1 MARAVREPI
10 SNKSRDKSGKEQVT
24 RRKGPRRRTGA
35 SAAAIA
41 IVVAVLLSACS
52 EADVGPAAGG
62 GGSADTVGAPVRP
75 TVPDNL
81 SDETGVY
88 SDWVV
93 FGQSAA
99 LGGNAAELGRGMQ
112 LGILAA
118 FEEANRAGGVS
129 GRQLVLESLDDKYE
143 PEEAIANTRSL
154 IEEREVFALIG
165 AVGTPT
171 SRSATPVAAEAD
183 VPYVAPFTGAGF
195 LRNDDWTN
203 IINLRASY
211 AQETEEMV
219 ERLTTDLGIER
230 IAVLFQDDS
239 FGRAGYFGA
248 LAALER
254 RDMEPVAIGFYPRNT
269 TAIKSALLDLRAG
282 NPEAVIMVGAYEPVG
297 TLISWARD
305 TGFDPVFITL
315 SFVGANA
322 LADQLG
328 AGGEG
333 VLVTQVVPFPF
344 DDSTPIVASYQD
356 ALREIDPAAVPGF
369 VSLEGY
375 IAGRL
380 AIAGLEACGS
390 SVTRQCFL
398 NAILGADELD
408 IDGFTMNFGD
418 GETITEDNQGSDA
431 VFVTQIGPDGA
442 YRSIETLTDSVP

>member
-1 MARAVREPI
+1 MRLRLPL
-10 SNKSRDKSGKEQVT
+10 
-24 RRKGPRRRTGA
+24 RRRAGA
-35 SAAAIA
+35 PAAALAIA
-41 IVVAVLLSACS
+41 AAALLGACS
-52 EADVGPAAGG
+52 DSGDGSSSGGDGPDNTIAAP
-62 GGSADTVGAPVRP
+62 TRP

-88 SDWVV
+88 ADRVV

-99 LGGNAAELGRGMQ
+99 LGGAAAELGLGMQ

-118 FEEANRAGGVS
+118 FEEANRAGGVN
-129 GRQLVLESLDDKYE
+129 GRQLDLVSLDDKYE
-143 PEEAIANTRSL
+143 PEAAIANTRAL
-154 IEEREVFALIG
+154 IEEQEVFALIG

-171 SRSATPVAAEAD
+171 SRSATPVAAAAD

-219 ERLTTDLGIER
+219 ARLTTDLGIDR
-230 IAVLFQDDS
+230 IGVLFQDDS

-297 TLISWARD
+297 TLISWARN

-328 AGGEG
+328 AEGEG

-344 DDSTPIVASYQD
+344 DESTPVVAAYHA
-356 ALREIDPAAVPGF
+356 ALSEVDPGAVPGF

-380 AIAGLEACGS
+380 AIAGLEECGN

-398 NAILGADELD
+398 EAILGADNLD

-418 GETITEDNQGSDA
+418 GETVTEDNQGSDA
-431 VFVTQIGPDGA
+431 VFVTQIDPDGN
-442 YRSIETLTDSVP
+442 YRSLDTLTSTDQ

>member
-1 MARAVREPI
+1 MRLRLSARQRAGISTAVL
-10 SNKSRDKSGKEQVT
+10 G
-24 RRKGPRRRTGA
+24 
-35 SAAAIA
+35 
-41 IVVAVLLSACS
+41 VAVAVAVAACTGS
-52 EADVGPAAGG
+52 GPGPVSDGGDGSGGDFAAPAA
-62 GGSADTVGAPVRP
+62 P
-75 TVPDNL
+75 TVPQGG
-81 SDETGVY
+81 STETGVY
-88 SDWVV
+88 SDRVV

-99 LGGNAAELGRGMQ
+99 LSGPAAELGAGMR

-118 FEEANRAGGVS
+118 FEEANLAGGVN
-129 GRQLVLESLDDKYE
+129 GRLLELRSLDDSYE
-143 PEEAIANTRSL
+143 PEAAIANTAAL
-154 IEEREVFALIG
+154 IDSNEVFALIG

-171 SRSATPVAAEAD
+171 SRSATPVAAAAD
-183 VPYVAPFTGAGF
+183 IPYVAPFTGAGF

-219 ERLTTDLGIER
+219 ERLTVDLGIER

-269 TAIKSALLDLRAG
+269 TAIKTALLDLRAG

-297 TLISWARD
+297 TFISWSRN

-322 LADQLG
+322 LANQLG
-328 AGGEG
+328 AVGEG

-344 DDSTPIVASYQD
+344 DDSTPVVAAYRA
-356 ALREIDPAAVPGF
+356 ALDQLGTVHADFDHVDPDPVPGF

-380 AIAGLEACGS
+380 AIAGLEQCGA

-398 NAILGADELD
+398 DSILGADELD
-408 IDGFTMNFGD
+408 VDGFVLNFGD
-418 GETITEDNQGSDA
+418 GASITEDNQGSDA
-431 VFVTQIGPDGA
+431 VFVTQIGSDGA
-442 YRSIETLTDSVP
+442 YRPLDTLTSTDP

>member
-1 MARAVREPI
+1 M
-10 SNKSRDKSGKEQVT
+10 
-24 RRKGPRRRTGA
+24 
-35 SAAAIA
+35 AAAA
-41 IVVAVLLSACS
+41 LLGACS
-52 EADVGPAAGG
+52 GPDTAPEARGAGPGDTIAAP
-62 GGSADTVGAPVRP
+62 ARP
-75 TVPDNL
+75 TIPDNL
-81 SDETGVY
+81 SDETGIY
-88 SDWVV
+88 PDRVV

-99 LGGNAAELGRGMQ
+99 LGGDAAELGRGMQ
-112 LGILAA
+112 LGIQAA
-118 FEEANRAGGVS
+118 FGEANRAGGVN
-129 GRQLVLESLDDKYE
+129 GRQLVLESLDDKYK

-154 IEEREVFALIG
+154 IEDREVFALIG

-171 SRSATPVAAEAD
+171 SRSAAPVAAAAD

-219 ERLTTDLGIER
+219 ERLTTDLGIDR
-230 IAVLFQDDS
+230 IGVLFQDDS

-254 RDMEPVAIGFYPRNT
+254 RDMEPVAIGFYTRNT

-282 NPEAVIMVGAYEPVG
+282 NPEAVIMVGAYKPVG
-297 TLISWARD
+297 TLISWARN

-322 LADQLG
+322 LANQLG
-328 AGGEG
+328 AEGEG

-344 DDSTPIVASYQD
+344 DDSTPIVAAYQA
-356 ALREIDPAAVPGF
+356 ALREVDPGAVPGF

-375 IAGRL
+375 VAGRL
-380 AIAGLEACGS
+380 AISGLEQCGD

-398 NAILGADELD
+398 DAILGADSLD

-418 GETITEDNQGSDA
+418 GESITEDNQGSDA

-442 YRSIETLTDSVP
+442 YRPLDTLTSTGP

>member
-1 MARAVREPI
+1 MRA
-10 SNKSRDKSGKEQVT
+10 
-24 RRKGPRRRTGA
+24 GA
-35 SAAAIA
+35 SAAALAIA
-41 IVVAVLLSACS
+41 AAALLGACS
-52 EADVGPAAGG
+52 DSG
-62 GGSADTVGAPVRP
+62 GGSEGSGPSDTIAAPARP

-88 SDWVV
+88 ADRVV

-99 LGGNAAELGRGMQ
+99 LSGPAAELGVGMR

-118 FEEANRAGGVS
+118 FEEANQAGGVN
-129 GRQLVLESLDDKYE
+129 GRLLELRSLDDKYE
-143 PEEAIANTRSL
+143 PEAAIANTTAL
-154 IEEREVFALIG
+154 IESNEVFALIG

-171 SRSATPVAAEAD
+171 SRSATPVAAAAD
-183 VPYVAPFTGAGF
+183 IPYVAPFTGAGF
-195 LRNDDWTN
+195 LRDDDWTN
-203 IINLRASY
+203 IVNLRASY

-219 ERLTTDLGIER
+219 ERLTADLGIRR

-269 TAIKSALLDLRAG
+269 TAIKTALLDLRAG

-297 TLISWARD
+297 TLISWSRS
-305 TGFDPVFITL
+305 TSFDPVFITL

-322 LADQLG
+322 LASQLG
-328 AGGEG
+328 ADGEG

-344 DDSTPIVASYQD
+344 DDATPVVAAYRA
-356 ALREIDPAAVPGF
+356 ALHHLGSLHAEFDHVETDPIPGF

-380 AIAGLEACGS
+380 AIAGLERCGS

-398 NAILGADELD
+398 DSILGADALD
-408 IDGFTMNFGD
+408 IDGFVLRFGD
-418 GETITEDNQGSDA
+418 GQSVTEDNQGSDA
-431 VFVTQIGPDGA
+431 VFVTRIGADGA
-442 YRSIETLTDSVP
+442 YRPIDTLTSADR

>member
-1 MARAVREPI
+1 MRLRQRLG
-10 SNKSRDKSGKEQVT
+10 SQ
-24 RRKGPRRRTGA
+24 RRTGA
-35 SAAAIA
+35 TAAARAAASAAALAIA
-41 IVVAVLLSACS
+41 AAALLGACS
-52 EADVGPAAGG
+52 SPAGG
-62 GGSADTVGAPVRP
+62 PSSGNDGAGGAPATPARP
-75 TVPDNL
+75 TVPDAFN
-81 SDETGVY
+81 DETGVY
-88 SDWVV
+88 PDRVV

-99 LGGNAAELGRGMQ
+99 LSGPAAELGAGMR

-118 FEEANRAGGVS
+118 FEEANRAGGVN
-129 GRQLVLESLDDKYE
+129 GRRLELRSLDDRYR
-143 PEEAIANTRSL
+143 PNDAVANTSAL
-154 IEEREVFALIG
+154 VESGDVFALIG

-171 SRSATPVAAEAD
+171 SRSAAPVAAAAAI
-183 VPYVAPFTGAGF
+183 PYVAPFTGAGF
-195 LRNDDWTN
+195 LRDDTWTN
-203 IINLRASY
+203 IVNLRASY

-219 ERLTTDLGIER
+219 ERLTADLGIER

-269 TAIKSALLDLRAG
+269 TAVKTALLDLKAG
-282 NPEAVIMVGAYEPVG
+282 DPEAVIMVGAYEPVG
-297 TLISWARD
+297 TFISWARN

-328 AGGEG
+328 AVGEG

-344 DDSTPIVASYQD
+344 DDSTPIVAAYQAALDHVGTLHADLEQVD
-356 ALREIDPAAVPGF
+356 ADPVPGF

-380 AIAGLEACGS
+380 AIAGLERCGD
-390 SVTRQCFL
+390 SVTRRCFL
-398 NAILGADELD
+398 DAILGADQVD
-408 IDGFTMNFGD
+408 IDGFMLDFGD
-418 GETITEDNQGSDA
+418 GESTTEDNQGSDA

-442 YRSIETLTDSVP
+442 YRLIDTLTGTEP

>member
-1 MARAVREPI
+1 MRAGV
-10 SNKSRDKSGKEQVT
+10 
-24 RRKGPRRRTGA
+24 

-41 IVVAVLLSACS
+41 IAAAALLGACS
-52 EADVGPAAGG
+52 DPDRSGSDGTGPTN
-62 GGSADTVGAPVRP
+62 TVAAPVRP
-75 TVPDNL
+75 TVPDHL

-88 SDWVV
+88 ADRVV

-99 LGGNAAELGRGMQ
+99 LNGPAAELGVGMR

-118 FEEANRAGGVS
+118 FEEANRAGGVN
-129 GRQLVLESLDDKYE
+129 GRLLELRSLDDQYE
-143 PEEAIANTRSL
+143 PEAAIANTTAL
-154 IEEREVFALIG
+154 IESNEVFALIG

-171 SRSATPVAAEAD
+171 SRSATPVAAAAD
-183 VPYVAPFTGAGF
+183 IPYVAPFTGAGF
-195 LRNDDWTN
+195 LRDDEWTN
-203 IINLRASY
+203 IVNLRASY

-219 ERLTTDLGIER
+219 ERLTADLGIRR

-269 TAIKSALLDLRAG
+269 TAIKTALLDLRAG

-297 TLISWARD
+297 TLISWARN

-328 AGGEG
+328 AEGEG

-344 DDSTPIVASYQD
+344 DDSTPVVAAYRAALNHLGTLHADFDHVD
-356 ALREIDPAAVPGF
+356 ADPVPGF

-380 AIAGLEACGS
+380 AIAGLERCGS
-390 SVTRQCFL
+390 AVTRRCFL
-398 NAILGADELD
+398 DAILGADALD
-408 IDGFTMNFGD
+408 IDGFVLRFGD
-418 GETITEDNQGSDA
+418 GQSVTEDNQGSDA
-431 VFVTQIGPDGA
+431 VFVTRIGADGA
-442 YRSIETLTDSVP
+442 YRPIDTLTSADR

>member
-1 MARAVREPI
+1 MRLP
-10 SNKSRDKSGKEQVT
+10 S
-24 RRKGPRRRTGA
+24 RRRAGA
-35 SAAAIA
+35 SAAALAIA
-41 IVVAVLLSACS
+41 AAALLGACS
-52 EADVGPAAGG
+52 DPDGSGSDGSGPTGTVAAP
-62 GGSADTVGAPVRP
+62 ARP

-88 SDWVV
+88 ADRVV

-99 LGGNAAELGRGMQ
+99 LSGPAAELGVGMR

-118 FEEANRAGGVS
+118 FEEANTAGGVN
-129 GRQLVLESLDDKYE
+129 GRRLELRSLDDRYE
-143 PEEAIANTRSL
+143 PEDAIANTASL
-154 IEEREVFALIG
+154 IDSQEVFALIG

-171 SRSATPVAAEAD
+171 SRSATPVAAAAGI
-183 VPYVAPFTGAGF
+183 PYVAPFTGAGF
-195 LRNDDWTN
+195 LRNDDWAN
-203 IINLRASY
+203 IVNLRASY

-219 ERLTTDLGIER
+219 ERLTVDLGIER

-254 RDMEPVAIGFYPRNT
+254 RSMEPVAIGFYPRNT
-269 TAIKSALLDLRAG
+269 TAIKTALLDLRAG
-282 NPEAVIMVGAYEPVG
+282 DPEAVIVVGAYEPVG
-297 TLISWARD
+297 TLISWSRN

-322 LADQLG
+322 LANQLG
-328 AGGEG
+328 AVGEG

-344 DDSTPIVASYQD
+344 DDSTPVVASYQA
-356 ALREIDPAAVPGF
+356 ALDHLGSRHADFDQVDPDPVPGF

-380 AIAGLEACGS
+380 AIAGLEQCGG

-398 NAILGADELD
+398 NVILGADELD
-408 IDGFTMNFGD
+408 IDGFVLSFGD
-418 GETITEDNQGSDA
+418 GDSVTEDNQGSDA
-431 VFVTQIGPDGA
+431 VFVTQIDADGA
-442 YRSIETLTDSVP
+442 YRALDTLTSTEP

>member
-1 MARAVREPI
+1 MRLRL
-10 SNKSRDKSGKEQVT
+10 SSRQGA
-24 RRKGPRRRTGA
+24 GPWT
-35 SAAAIA
+35 AALGIA
-41 IVVAVLLSACS
+41 MVVLLAACTGS
-52 EADVGPAAGG
+52 DTGPAADGDSSGG
-62 GGSADTVGAPVRP
+62 TFAAPVAP
-75 TVPDNL
+75 TVPVAH

-88 SDWVV
+88 ADRVV

-99 LGGNAAELGRGMQ
+99 LSGPAAELGVGMR

-118 FEEANRAGGVS
+118 FEEANRAGGVN
-129 GRQLVLESLDDKYE
+129 GRRLVLRSLDDAYE
-143 PEEAIANTRSL
+143 PEAAIANTSSL
-154 IEEREVFALIG
+154 IESQEVFALIG

-171 SRSATPVAAEAD
+171 SRSATPVAAAAGI
-183 VPYVAPFTGAGF
+183 PYVAPFTGAGF
-195 LRNDDWTN
+195 LRDDSWTN
-203 IINLRASY
+203 IVNLRASY

-269 TAIKSALLDLRAG
+269 TAIKTALLDLRAG
-282 NPEAVIMVGAYEPVG
+282 DPEAVIMVGAYEPVG
-297 TLISWARD
+297 TLISWSRN
-305 TGFDPVFITL
+305 TGFEPVFITI

-328 AGGEG
+328 AVGEG

-344 DDSTPIVASYQD
+344 DDATPVVAAYQA
-356 ALREIDPAAVPGF
+356 ALAHLGTLHADFEQVDPDPVPGF

-380 AIAGLEACGS
+380 AIAGLERCGA

-398 NAILGADELD
+398 DAILGADDID
-408 IDGFTMNFGD
+408 IDGFVLNFGD
-418 GETITEDNQGSDA
+418 GERVTDDNQGSDA
-431 VFVTQIGPDGA
+431 VFVTQIGPDGS
-442 YRSIETLTDSVP
+442 YRSVDMLTSTDP

>member
-1 MARAVREPI
+1 MLGV
-10 SNKSRDKSGKEQVT
+10 
-24 RRKGPRRRTGA
+24 
-35 SAAAIA
+35 AIA
-41 IVVAVLLSACS
+41 LLLAACTGS
-52 EADVGPAAGG
+52 DTSTEGDGS
-62 GGSADTVGAPVRP
+62 GGSDDFAAPVAP
-75 TVPDNL
+75 TVPVAH

-88 SDWVV
+88 ADRVV

-99 LGGNAAELGRGMQ
+99 LSGPAAELGVGMR

-118 FEEANRAGGVS
+118 FEEANRAGGVN
-129 GRQLVLESLDDKYE
+129 GRRLVLRSLDDSYE
-143 PEEAIANTRSL
+143 PENAIANTAAL
-154 IEEREVFALIG
+154 IESQEVFALIG

-171 SRSATPVAAEAD
+171 SRSAAPVAAAAR
-183 VPYVAPFTGAGF
+183 VPYIAPFTGAGF
-195 LRNDDWTN
+195 LRDDTWTN
-203 IINLRASY
+203 IVNLRASY

-248 LAALER
+248 LSALER
-254 RDMEPVAIGFYPRNT
+254 RDIAPVAIGFYPRNT
-269 TAIKSALLDLRAG
+269 TAIKTALLDLRAG
-282 NPEAVIMVGAYEPVG
+282 DPEAVILVGTYEPVG
-297 TLISWARD
+297 TLISWARN

-328 AGGEG
+328 AVGEG

-344 DDSTPIVASYQD
+344 DDSTPVVAAYQA
-356 ALREIDPAAVPGF
+356 ALSHLGTLHADFEQVDPDPVPGF

-380 AIAGLEACGS
+380 AVAGLERCGG

-398 NAILGADELD
+398 DAILGTDELD
-408 IDGFTMNFGD
+408 IDGFVLGFGD
-418 GETITEDNQGSDA
+418 GESVAEDNQGSDA

-442 YRSIETLTDSVP
+442 YRSVGVLTSADP

>member
-1 MARAVREPI
+1 M
-10 SNKSRDKSGKEQVT
+10 
-24 RRKGPRRRTGA
+24 
-35 SAAAIA
+35 AAA
-41 IVVAVLLSACS
+41 LLGACS
-52 EADVGPAAGG
+52 DPDGG
-62 GGSADTVGAPVRP
+62 ALGGSDPTDTIAAPTRP
-75 TVPDNL
+75 TVPDAL

-88 SDWVV
+88 ADRVV

-99 LGGNAAELGRGMQ
+99 LGGNAAELGLGMQ

-118 FEEANRAGGVS
+118 FGEANRAGGVN
-129 GRQLVLESLDDKYE
+129 GRQLDLVSLDDQYE
-143 PEEAIANTRSL
+143 PEAAIANTRAL
-154 IEEREVFALIG
+154 IEEQEVFALIG

-171 SRSATPVAAEAD
+171 SRSATPVAAAAE

-219 ERLTTDLGIER
+219 ERLTVDLGIER

-239 FGRAGYFGA
+239 FGRAGYFGT

-254 RDMEPVAIGFYPRNT
+254 RDMQPVAIGFYPRNT
-269 TAIKSALLDLRAG
+269 TAVKTALLDLRAG
-282 NPEAVIMVGAYEPVG
+282 SPEAVVMVGAYGPVG

-328 AGGEG
+328 TEGEG

-344 DDSTPIVASYQD
+344 DESIPIVASYQA
-356 ALREIDPAAVPGF
+356 ALRELDPEAVPGF

-380 AIAGLEACGS
+380 AIAGLEQCGN

-398 NAILGADELD
+398 NAVLGADELD

-418 GETITEDNQGSDA
+418 GQTVTEDNQGSDA

-442 YRSIETLTDSVP
+442 YRALDTLTGTDQ

>member
-1 MARAVREPI
+1 MY
-10 SNKSRDKSGKEQVT
+10 
-24 RRKGPRRRTGA
+24 
-35 SAAAIA
+35 
-41 IVVAVLLSACS
+41 
-52 EADVGPAAGG
+52 
-62 GGSADTVGAPVRP
+62 
-75 TVPDNL
+75 
-81 SDETGVY
+81 DER
-88 SDWVV
+88 VV

-99 LGGNAAELGRGMQ
+99 LSGPAKELGEGMQ

-118 FEEANRAGGVS
+118 FSEANRAGGVN
-129 GRQLVLESLDDKYE
+129 GRMLELVSLDDAYE
-143 PEEAIANTRSL
+143 PEAAIANTRQL
-154 IEEREVFALIG
+154 IEGEEVFALIG

-171 SRSATPVAAEAD
+171 SRSATPVAAAAD

-219 ERLTTDLGIER
+219 ERLTVDLDIER

-254 RDMEPVAIGFYPRNT
+254 REMEPVAIGFYPRNT

-297 TLISWARD
+297 TLISWARN
-305 TGFDPVFITL
+305 TGFNPVFITL

-322 LADQLG
+322 LADRLG
-328 AGGEG
+328 TDGEG

-344 DDSTPIVASYQD
+344 DDSAPIVAAYQA
-356 ALREIDPAAVPGF
+356 ALRQEDAAAVPGF

-375 IAGRL
+375 ISGRL
-380 AIAGLEACGS
+380 AIAGLEQCGS
-390 SVTRQCFL
+390 SVTRECFL
-398 NAILGADELD
+398 DAILGSDELD
-408 IDGFTMNFGD
+408 VDGFTMNFGD
-418 GETITEDNQGSDA
+418 GESPTEDNQGSDA
-431 VFVTQIGPDGA
+431 VFVTQIGSDGA
-442 YRSIETLTDSVP
+442 YRSLSSLTSADQ

>member
-1 MARAVREPI
+1 MRA
-10 SNKSRDKSGKEQVT
+10 
-24 RRKGPRRRTGA
+24 GA
-35 SAAAIA
+35 SAATLALA
-41 IVVAVLLSACS
+41 AAALLGACS
-52 EADVGPAAGG
+52 DPDG
-62 GGSADTVGAPVRP
+62 GGSDGSGPSNTIAAPARP

-88 SDWVV
+88 ADRVV

-99 LGGNAAELGRGMQ
+99 LGGAAAELGLGMQ
-112 LGILAA
+112 LGIQAA
-118 FEEANRAGGVS
+118 FEEANRAGGVN

-143 PEEAIANTRSL
+143 PEAAIANTRSL

-171 SRSATPVAAEAD
+171 SRSATPVAAAAD

-203 IINLRASY
+203 IVNLRASY

-219 ERLTTDLGIER
+219 ERLTTDLGIDR
-230 IAVLFQDDS
+230 IGVLFQDDS

-254 RDMEPVAIGFYPRNT
+254 RNMEPVAIGFYPRNT

-297 TLISWARD
+297 TLISWARN

-328 AGGEG
+328 AEGEG

-344 DDSTPIVASYQD
+344 DDSTPVVAAYQA
-356 ALREIDPAAVPGF
+356 ALREIDPDAVPGF

-380 AIAGLEACGS
+380 AIAGLEQCGS
-390 SVTRQCFL
+390 AVSRDCFL
-398 NAILGADELD
+398 NSILGADELD

-418 GETITEDNQGSDA
+418 GESITEDNQGSDA

-442 YRSIETLTDSVP
+442 YRSIETLTSTER

>member
-1 MARAVREPI
+1 MRPRSP
-10 SNKSRDKSGKEQVT
+10 S
-24 RRKGPRRRTGA
+24 RRRTGIG
-35 SAAAIA
+35 AAALA
-41 IVVAVLLSACS
+41 VAAVALLGACS
-52 EADVGPAAGG
+52 DSGDRSGSGDDGPIAAP
-62 GGSADTVGAPVRP
+62 TRP
-75 TVPDNL
+75 TVPDNR

-88 SDWVV
+88 DDRIV

-99 LGGNAAELGRGMQ
+99 LSGPAAELGVGMR

-118 FEEANRAGGVS
+118 FEEANRAGGVN
-129 GRQLVLESLDDKYE
+129 GRQLVLRSLDDAYE
-143 PEEAIANTRSL
+143 PEAAIANTASL
-154 IEEREVFALIG
+154 IDSKEVFALIG

-171 SRSATPVAAEAD
+171 SRSATPVAAASGI
-183 VPYVAPFTGAGF
+183 PYVAPFTGAGF

-203 IINLRASY
+203 IVNLRASY

-219 ERLTTDLGIER
+219 ERLTADLGIER

-254 RDMEPVAIGFYPRNT
+254 RDMAPVAIGFYPRNT

-282 NPEAVIMVGAYEPVG
+282 DPEAVIMIGAYKPVG
-297 TLISWARD
+297 TFISWSRY
-305 TGFDPVFITL
+305 TGFEPVFITL

-328 AGGEG
+328 AIGEG

-344 DDSTPIVASYQD
+344 DDTTPVVAAYQS
-356 ALREIDPAAVPGF
+356 ALRQLGPLHADFEAVDAEPDPGF

-380 AIAGLEACGS
+380 AIAGLERCGS
-390 SVTRQCFL
+390 TVTRQCFL
-398 NAILGADELD
+398 DALLGTDELD
-408 IDGFTMNFGD
+408 IDGFVLSFGD
-418 GETITEDNQGSDA
+418 GESVTEDNQGSDA
-431 VFVTQIGPDGA
+431 VFVTQIGPDGD
-442 YRSIETLTDSVP
+442 YRPVEVLSSIDP

>member
-1 MARAVREPI
+1 MRV
-10 SNKSRDKSGKEQVT
+10 G
-24 RRKGPRRRTGA
+24 GA
-35 SAAAIA
+35 ALAIIAAAA
-41 IVVAVLLSACS
+41 LLGACS
-52 EADVGPAAGG
+52 DPEGDTGGTRSTGDIAAPA
-62 GGSADTVGAPVRP
+62 RP
-75 TVPDNL
+75 TAPDAA
-81 SDETGVY
+81 SGETGVY
-88 SDWVV
+88 EDRVV

-99 LGGNAAELGRGMQ
+99 LSGPAAELGVGLR

-118 FEEANRAGGVS
+118 FEEANRAGGVH
-129 GRQLVLESLDDKYE
+129 GRQLELRSLDDRYE
-143 PEEAIANTRSL
+143 PEAAIANTTAL
-154 IEEREVFALIG
+154 IDSEEVFALIG

-171 SRSATPVAAEAD
+171 SRSATPVAAAAGI
-183 VPYVAPFTGAGF
+183 PYVAPFTGAGF
-195 LRNDDWTN
+195 LRNDDWDN
-203 IINLRASY
+203 IVNLRASY

-219 ERLTTDLGIER
+219 ERLTVDLGIER

-254 RDMEPVAIGFYPRNT
+254 RNMEPVAIGFYPRNT
-269 TAIKSALLDLRAG
+269 TAIKTALLDLQAG
-282 NPEAVIMVGAYEPVG
+282 DPEAVIMVGAYEPVG
-297 TLISWARD
+297 TLISWSRN

-328 AGGEG
+328 AIGDG

-344 DDSTPIVASYQD
+344 DDSTPVVAAYQA
-356 ALREIDPAAVPGF
+356 ALDHLATQHGSFEHVDRDPVPGF

-380 AIAGLEACGS
+380 AIAGLERCDG

-398 NAILGADELD
+398 SAILGADELD
-408 IDGFTMNFGD
+408 IDGFVLRFGD
-418 GETITEDNQGSDA
+418 GESMTEDNQGSDA

-442 YRSIETLTDSVP
+442 YRPLDTLTSTGP